1 MESDFTDFTR
11 WKTNGKNTGRYSG
24 WEEGNSCRVFFSHGG
39 HIPAANA
46 VAQRGVVAMASS
58 VTVATT
64 AALTAEARGR
74 VPFAEGPA
82 GFIAANQE
90 IGGGAA
96 LHTGEG

>member
-1 MESDFTDFTR
+1 MEPDFTDGGQTQDGTV
-11 WKTNGKNTGRYSG
+11 WYSG
-24 WEEGNSCRVFFSHGG
+24 REGGDSCKFFSHGG

-46 VAQRGVVAMASS
+46 VAQRGMVAMASN
-58 VTVATT
+58 VAAATT
-64 AALTAEARGR
+64 AAAAAEARGG

-82 GFIAANQE
+82 GFVTANQE

>member
-1 MESDFTDFTR
+1 MRWVQTDGGQTVETQDGAR
-11 WKTNGKNTGRYSG
+11 DGR
-24 WEEGNSCRVFFSHGG
+24 NVIVFSHGG

-46 VAQRGVVAMASS
+46 AARRGAGPMAGG

-64 AALTAEARGR
+64 AALTAEARGG

-82 GFIAANQE
+82 GFVTANRQ

>member
-1 MESDFTDFTR
+1 MEDKHRTVPFGTR
-11 WKTNGKNTGRYSG
+11 VGKEVIVVS
-24 WEEGNSCRVFFSHGG
+24 FFSHGG

-46 VAQRGVVAMASS
+46 VAQRGMVAMASS
-58 VTVATT
+58 VAATTT
-64 AALTAEARGR
+64 AAAAAEARGG

-82 GFIAANQE
+82 GFVTANQE